1 MLTNVQKIIANQMS
15 IDPDTVTPE
24 KRLEEDL
31 KADSLD
37 VVALVMDL
45 EQEFSIEIPDEA
57 LVEIKTVGDILAYLE
72 NNLPKA

>member
-1 MLTNVQKIIANQMS
+1 MLTTVQKIIANQMS
-15 IDPDTVTPE
+15 IDPDIVTPE

-57 LVEIKTVGDILAYLE
+57 LVEIKTVGDILTYLE
-72 NNLPKA
+72 NNAPKA